1 MIFSTNIVL
10 WCTVALVIRKIKMW
24 NVDVRTTDDR
34 RRTKSDDN
42 SSHGLKARW
51 AKKSAVNVVDGR
63 QAKTRKKEDEIL
75 IVHCCFS
82 VSQNELKF

>member
-1 MIFSTNIVL
+1 M
-10 WCTVALVIRKIKMW
+10 
-24 NVDVRTTDDR
+24 DG

-42 SSHGLKARW
+42 SSRGLKARW
-51 AKKSAVNVVDGR
+51 AKNDGSASIFGKMRTSNQDGR
-63 QAKTRKKEDEIL
+63 QAQNRKKGGDEIL